1 MMEPG
6 VIPGAQAVNDPALT
20 AVVLGLLGTILTG
33 GVVKLLFG
41 WVTRVTRAVEQVG
54 KLEDKLSRLETRD
67 MEAIERRLEKLEE
80 DMGGLRT
87 DIAVT
92 KSQTSEIKET
102 TEETRGMLQSFLNT
116 YRGGSPASAPRERKD
131 RT

>member
-1 MMEPG
+1 MMEPS
-6 VIPGAQAVNDPALT
+6 AVPTAMDPALN
-20 AVVLGLLGTILTG
+20 AVILGLLGAILTG
-33 GVVKLLFG
+33 GIVKLLFS
-41 WVTRVTRAVEQVG
+41 WVTRVSRAVEKVG
-54 KLEDKLSRLETRD
+54 SLEEKFSRLETRD

-80 DMGGLRT
+80 DMGSLRT

-92 KSQTSEIKET
+92 KSQTTEIKET